1 MVKVPIK
8 KHPEFIVTTYVE
20 AGFVNKTEI
29 TRCSSF
35 KVAVDTYRKMC
46 AIHGEYSSQI
56 LMEVVGYGEK
66 I

>member
-8 KHPEFIVTTYVE
+8 KHPEFIVTTCIE

-29 TRCSSF
+29 TSCSSF
-35 KVAVDTYRKMC
+35 KVAVDMYRKMC
-46 AIHGEYSSQI
+46 TLHGECSSQI
-56 LMEVVGYGEK
+56 FMEVVGYGEK